1 MGNGNCASYCCQNEA
16 DDLNQI
22 TMQPKNELFFQQRGS
37 NAQREEYIKAL
48 SRTDSVDS
56 LEARLD
62 GSHEDFDPL
71 KNLTVARDSIDFRR
85 ATTTKN
91 AAIRDTYQRFHGFI
105 DMQIERL

>member
-56 LEARLD
+56 LEAKLD
-62 GSHEDFDPL
+62 GTHEDFDPL

-91 AAIRDTYQRFHGFI
+91 ATIRDTYQRFHGFI